1 MDTSATNRYKLNE
14 QENNPGDNTMSSPI
28 SHSERIL
35 KNYTSLTQI
44 LTDKKLAALGDA
56 YANFIYSLAISKKLG
71 KPFGKKVKGA
81 PLAEAVRKT
90 GLRKLLPSRI
100 DKHVLSDAAEALLVY
115 AWLNKITTLE
125 ESVETLEKNDDLESG
140 LIQLLTKAAQ
150 GIRL

>member
-1 MDTSATNRYKLNE
+1 MPSQT
-14 QENNPGDNTMSSPI
+14 
-28 SHSERIL
+28 SHSKQFL

-56 YANFIYSLAISKKLG
+56 YVNFVYSLAMSNRLK

-81 PLAEAVRKT
+81 PLANAVRKA

-115 AWLNKITTLE
+115 AWLNEVLTLE
-125 ESVETLEKNDDLESG
+125 ESAKALEKNEDLETG
-140 LIQLLTKAAQ
+140 LVQLLTKATER
-150 GIRL
+150 IKL